1 MATEK
6 SREERRR
13 KIVDRGSDRLAL
25 ITGRAPSLPPNQL
38 PGGIVGDD
46 RAGISRSSKENVDA
60 EASAK
65 EISHVGES
73 AAETNLR
80 ESEIG
85 GHHIQAPSAQR
96 MSAGSRSSSGS
107 KQRHQPRFFSSK
119 RLNSCVLES
128 ENTRACCALIIAVSV
143 VLSCSGY
150 PFVAKSDSVISSRP
164 LYILLVTDATI
175 VLVRMYLDMQRN
187 AEESVDESGE
197 SQEDSDNWGGAVKV
211 LERGLAVYQTVRGV
225 FIDCSVYVVIVICCL
240 SVV

>member
-1 MATEK
+1 MATET

-25 ITGRAPSLPPNQL
+25 ITGRTPSPPHDQFA
-38 PGGIVGDD
+38 GGIVGGDH
-46 RAGISRSSKENVDA
+46 AVSSRSSKEYVNA

-65 EISHVGES
+65 ELPHVGES
-73 AAETNLR
+73 FAETNLR
-80 ESEIG
+80 KSEIS
-85 GHHIQAPSAQR
+85 GHHIQAPLMQR
-96 MSAGSRSSSGS
+96 IPTGSQSSSSS
-107 KQRHQPRFFSSK
+107 KQKNQPRFFSSK
-119 RLNSCVLES
+119 RLNSCVIES
-128 ENTRACCALIIAVSV
+128 ENTRACCALIIAVLV

-150 PFVAKSDSVISSRP
+150 PIVAKSDSVISSRP

-225 FIDCSVYVVIVICCL
+225 FIDCSVYMAIVICCL